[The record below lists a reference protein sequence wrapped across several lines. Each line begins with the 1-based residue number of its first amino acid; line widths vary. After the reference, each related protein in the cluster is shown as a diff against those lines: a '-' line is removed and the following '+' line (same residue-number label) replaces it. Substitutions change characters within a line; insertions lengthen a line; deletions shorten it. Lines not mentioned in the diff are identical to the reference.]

1 MSIRKHFLTVP
12 VGAIQVRSGAPGW
25 ESAPLVVVKY
35 PLEAPWGGAV
45 GSSRTD
51 GQFTLQ
57 TPVSVPVPGFRT
69 LGEIID
75 TCMLCEDAVM
85 VTYVLGNE
93 SASENVPS
101 GVGSTLDCLPGAL
114 SAPECWQ

>member
-1 MSIRKHFLTVP
+1 M
-12 VGAIQVRSGAPGW
+12 
-25 ESAPLVVVKY
+25 VVKF
-35 PLEAPWGGAV
+35 PLKAPWSGAV

-57 TPVSVPVPGFRT
+57 TPVSVPAPGFRT
-69 LGEIID
+69 LGEIIDTCD

-101 GVGSTLDCLPGAL
+101 EVGSMLDCLPGAV